1 MITVKGVNMRKMVQ
15 KIRIGVFVLGTTG
28 LLASTSPAQ
37 EQAKDSTDVMMPEQ
51 FTETLKQV
59 WTMLKNEMDTYLES
73 IRAKDEF
80 ETGPEFERR
89 VTDSRRQYIAKVLK
103 YSRDQKLDQREFS
116 VLFKANLGVYDAD
129 KEMYPLSSPTV
140 VDAPYNIPT
149 VQCVIRNNPYVAL
162 ADSVRKGY
170 RTSSLFVNLPKGNKW
185 QVSRDLARAAKV
197 DEDQIYF
204 RVKMT
209 IEIEKADVKKQA
221 ILELV
226 PTQFALINNKT
237 NQVFWAVPIR

>member
-1 MITVKGVNMRKMVQ
+1 MRKTVQ
-15 KIRIGVFVLGTTG
+15 KIRILCFILGAMGILATT
-28 LLASTSPAQ
+28 APAQ
-37 EQAKDSTDVMMPEQ
+37 QQAKDTTDVMMPEQ

-59 WTMLKNEMDTYLES
+59 WTMLKNEMDSYLASIES
-73 IRAKDEF
+73 KDEF
-80 ETGPEFERR
+80 ETASEFERR
-89 VTDSRRQYIAKVLK
+89 VTDSRRQYIAKVVK
-103 YSRDQKLDQREFS
+103 YSRDQKLDKREFS
-116 VLFKANLGVYDAD
+116 VLFKASLGVYDAD

-149 VQCVIRNNPYVAL
+149 VQCVIRKNPYVAL
-162 ADSVRKGY
+162 ADSIRQGY

-185 QVSRDLARAAKV
+185 QVSRDLARAAKA

-209 IEIEKADVKKQA
+209 IDIEKADVKKQA

-226 PTQFALINNKT
+226 PKQLALVNNKT
-237 NQVFWAVPIR
+237 NQVYWTVPIR